1 MFCLEKRGDALGA
14 SMRHIVLALGIT
26 AALLIT
32 GCASDKSIEDTGYS
46 KTPLV
51 NRKGEKLKSADA
63 ARLYESARDFL
74 MHGQPE
80 QALPLYSEV
89 TARFPFTPY
98 ASQSE
103 LESITAH
110 YEAEDYDQAVDAADR
125 FIKQHPR
132 NPHIDYV
139 YYMRGVSNYA
149 QNQQSLISANPD
161 RRNVEY
167 LKQAFNDFSLLV
179 NNYPDSVYA
188 KDAQL
193 HMIDIRNRVA
203 HFDLEIAEYYLM
215 RHAYVASARRAE
227 QVVEDYQ
234 GSNAVPRA
242 LEIMEISYAKLNQ
255 PGLAED
261 SRAILQASYPNYLL
275 HRDEFYRQQAGE
287 APDYELPAMDSSP
300 ASGAPIDDSNDTAT
314 GQADTADAG

>member
-1 MFCLEKRGDALGA
+1 
-14 SMRHIVLALGIT
+14 MRHIVLALGISG
-26 AALLIT
+26 ALLLT

-46 KTPLV
+46 KVPLK
-51 NRKGEKLKSADA
+51 NRQGDKLKSADA
-63 ARLYESARDFL
+63 ARLYDSARDFL

-98 ASQSE
+98 APQSE
-103 LESITAH
+103 LESVAAH
-110 YEAEDYDQAVDAADR
+110 YEAGDFDQATDAADR

-132 NPHIDYV
+132 NRHIDYV

-161 RRNVEY
+161 RRNVAY

-203 HFDLEIAEYYLM
+203 RFDLDIAEYYLM
-215 RHAYVASARRAE
+215 RRAYVASSRRAE

-234 GSNAVPRA
+234 GASAVPRA

-255 PGLAED
+255 PDLAED

-275 HRDEFYRQQAGE
+275 HRDEFYRQQSGDA
-287 APDYELPAMDSSP
+287 AAYELPAMDGSP
-300 ASGAPIDDSNDTAT
+300 SSGAPIDGDNDTAT
-314 GQADTADAG
+314 GDADSDNAG

>member
-1 MFCLEKRGDALGA
+1 
-14 SMRHIVLALGIT
+14 MRHIVLALGMSG
-26 AALLIT
+26 ALLLA

-46 KTPLV
+46 KVPLK
-51 NRKGEKLKSADA
+51 NRQGEKLKSADA
-63 ARLYESARDFL
+63 ARLYDSARDFL

-89 TARFPFTPY
+89 IARFPFTPY
-98 ASQSE
+98 APQSE
-103 LESITAH
+103 LESVTAH
-110 YEAEDYDQAVDAADR
+110 YEAGDFDQATGAADR

-132 NPHIDYV
+132 NAHIDYV

-203 HFDLEIAEYYLM
+203 RFDLDIAEYYLM
-215 RHAYVASARRAE
+215 RRAYVAASRRAE
-227 QVVEDYQ
+227 EVVEQYQ
-234 GSNAVPRA
+234 GASAVPRA

-255 PGLAED
+255 PDLAED

-275 HRDEFYRQQAGE
+275 HRDEFYRQQAGDS
-287 APDYELPAMDSSP
+287 PDYELPPMDGTPS
-300 ASGAPIDDSNDTAT
+300 SGAPIDGDNDTST
-314 GQADTADAG
+314 GDADTENAG